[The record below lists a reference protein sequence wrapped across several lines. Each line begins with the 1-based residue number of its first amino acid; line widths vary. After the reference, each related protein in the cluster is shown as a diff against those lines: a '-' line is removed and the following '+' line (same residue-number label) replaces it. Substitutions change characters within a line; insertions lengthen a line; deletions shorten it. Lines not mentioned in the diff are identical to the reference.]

1 MIILG
6 IDTSLRS
13 TGYGVLSVEGSRLRA
28 LEAGRI
34 RNAPKLPLSACLRAI
49 HARVA
54 ELIAQYQPDVLAI
67 ESVIYGK
74 NAGTMLVLGE
84 ARGAVITAAADA
96 LLPVYEYEPRR
107 VKMAV
112 CGNGLAEKIQIQR
125 MVKTLL
131 GLEELPQ
138 NDAADALALSRRLTG
153 NINRNI
159 FWALAYNIVAIPL
172 AAGAFYPLFQWT
184 PTPAFSAACMC
195 GSSLCVV
202 LSALR
207 MRGKEHYAGEALP
220 KAISDEGY

>member
-13 TGYGVLSVEGSRLRA
+13 SGYGVLSVEGSRMRA

-34 RNAPKLPLSACLRAI
+34 RNDPKLPLSGCLCAI

-54 ELIAQYQPDVLAI
+54 ELIAQYAPDVVAI

-96 LLPVYEYEPRR
+96 GLPIYEYEPRR

-112 CGNGLAEKIQIQR
+112 CGNGLAEKEQVQR

-131 GLEELPQ
+131 NLPELPQ
-138 NDAADALALSRRLTG
+138 NDAADALALAIAHAHSNSLLSSRP
-153 NINRNI
+153 
-159 FWALAYNIVAIPL
+159 AI
-172 AAGAFYPLFQWT
+172 
-184 PTPAFSAACMC
+184 
-195 GSSLCVV
+195 
-202 LSALR
+202 
-207 MRGKEHYAGEALP
+207 
-220 KAISDEGY
+220 

>member
-1 MIILG
+1 MTILG

-13 TGYGVLSVEGSRLRA
+13 SGYGVLVTEGSRMRS

-34 RNAPKLPLSACLRAI
+34 RNAPKLPLSECLRTI

-54 ELIAQYQPDVLAI
+54 ELIAQYSPDVVAI

-96 LLPVYEYEPRR
+96 GLPIYEYEPRR

-112 CGNGLAEKIQIQR
+112 CGNGLAEKEQVQR

-131 GLEELPQ
+131 GLQELPQ
-138 NDAADALALSRRLTG
+138 NDAADALAIAITHAHSNSLLST
-153 NINRNI
+153 NAPI
-159 FWALAYNIVAIPL
+159 
-172 AAGAFYPLFQWT
+172 
-184 PTPAFSAACMC
+184 
-195 GSSLCVV
+195 
-202 LSALR
+202 
-207 MRGKEHYAGEALP
+207 
-220 KAISDEGY
+220 